1 MLILKLSLQNQKKI
15 LINIDKK
22 EFKSSKIK
30 FNQFINLDLKL
41 FFKEALKRKIIKKQ
55 YYKKNTISQIKILN
69 EIDQVHQ
76 TDPKE

>member
-1 MLILKLSLQNQKKI
+1 MA
-15 LINIDKK
+15 
-22 EFKSSKIK
+22 
-30 FNQFINLDLKL
+30 NQFINIDLKL

-76 TDPKE
+76 TDSKRIKSRKLPRKNKRGDGF